1 MLRALIIVFACLAA
15 GEVLLHL
22 THLKRP
28 ASIVGLLILF
38 GLLQAGWVKEA
49 WFKPMTEFLMQH
61 MMLLMIPACVAL
73 MDYFSI
79 VAHDFWSI
87 AIATVASSVLV
98 LLSSAKTHEIFRR
111 HK

>member
-15 GEVLLHL
+15 GEVFLHL
-22 THLKRP
+22 THLKLP

-38 GLLQAGWVKEA
+38 GLLKAGWVKEA
-49 WFKPMTEFLMQH
+49 WFKP
-61 MMLLMIPACVAL
+61 MLLMIPACVAL

-87 AIATVASSVLV
+87 AAATVASSVLV
-98 LLSSAKTHEIFRR
+98 LLSSAKTHEILRR

>member
-1 MLRALIIVFACLAA
+1 
-15 GEVLLHL
+15 
-22 THLKRP
+22 
-28 ASIVGLLILF
+28 
-38 GLLQAGWVKEA
+38 
-49 WFKPMTEFLMQH
+49 MTEFLMQHMMLLMIH

-98 LLSSAKTHEIFRR
+98 LLSSAKTHEILRR

>member
-1 MLRALIIVFACLAA
+1 
-15 GEVLLHL
+15 
-22 THLKRP
+22 
-28 ASIVGLLILF
+28 
-38 GLLQAGWVKEA
+38 
-49 WFKPMTEFLMQH
+49 MQH

-98 LLSSAKTHEIFRR
+98 LLSSAKTHEILRR

>member
-15 GEVLLHL
+15 GEVFLHL
-22 THLKRP
+22 THLKLP

-49 WFKPMTEFLMQH
+49 WFKP
-61 MMLLMIPACVAL
+61 LLMIPACVAL

-87 AIATVASSVLV
+87 AAATVASSVLV
-98 LLSSAKTHEIFRR
+98 LLSSAKTHEILRR

>member
-22 THLKRP
+22 THLKLP

-38 GLLQAGWVKEA
+38 CLLKAGWVKEA

-61 MMLLMIPACVAL
+61 MVAL

-87 AIATVASSVLV
+87 TIATVASSVLV
-98 LLSSAKTHEIFRR
+98 LLSSAKTHEILRR